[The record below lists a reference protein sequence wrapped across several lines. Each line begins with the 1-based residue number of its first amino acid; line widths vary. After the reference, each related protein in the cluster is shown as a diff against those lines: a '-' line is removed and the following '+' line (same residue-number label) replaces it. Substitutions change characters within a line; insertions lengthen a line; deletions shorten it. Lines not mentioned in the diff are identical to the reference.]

1 MTSSTNSKKNANS
14 DIVIVGC
21 NAMLESKEATS
32 SGKLVFIEGDII
44 EMNVGNSRSYE
55 LGDSVKLV
63 VYSPDGILNMQTS
76 VVARDKE
83 SVYLITPEKI
93 LQLYL
98 KRRKQPR
105 VNIELPA
112 LIVEL
117 YNNQKKMELEG
128 PMEALLCNIAMG
140 GTGLNTPAK
149 LMQNQVITLSW
160 DMEEPLKC
168 QAKIVHQ
175 RSTTN
180 GNHYGAEFV
189 NFPKAKINLLRA
201 FILRQQIQNR
211 QEDKR
216 NQPIDDINANA
227 S

>member
-1 MTSSTNSKKNANS
+1 MTSSANATKTTNS
-14 DIVIVGC
+14 DILIIGC
-21 NAMLESKEATS
+21 NAMLESKESSS

-63 VYSPDGILNMQTS
+63 VYSPDGLLNMQTS

-117 YNNQKKMELEG
+117 YHQHKKIELEES
-128 PMEALLCNIAMG
+128 MEAVLSNIAMG
-140 GTGLNTPAK
+140 GIGLNTPAK
-149 LMQNQVITLSW
+149 LMQNQVVTLSW
-160 DMEEPLKC
+160 EMEESITC

-175 RSTTN
+175 RSSAN
-180 GNHYGAEFV
+180 GSYYGAEFI
-189 NFPKAKINLLRA
+189 NYPKAKINLLRA
-201 FILRQQIQNR
+201 FILRQQIHNR
-211 QEDKR
+211 QEDKK
-216 NQPIDDINANA
+216 NQPIDDVNANA